1 MPITETDGSRSC
13 LLVDE
18 YGAFIGRHSERLRVT
33 VKGQLVLERPLLGLE
48 HVMVLANGVSFSSD
62 AVRAC
67 AERGIP
73 ISFISRTGQPYATV
87 LSPDLVGTVETRRQ
101 QLLAYLDARGV
112 GLAKAFGRGKL
123 QNQANLL
130 KYMAKYRR
138 SVNPE
143 LYEVAREAALRV
155 EAQIRKI
162 EELAG
167 DSVADIRAAAMG
179 IEGYAATVYWD
190 AARQLLSPELGW
202 TGRETRGA
210 QDLVNM
216 ALNYGYGVLY
226 GHVER
231 ATVLAGL
238 DPFGG
243 FLHEDRP
250 GKPSLVLDLVE
261 EFRQMVVDRTVFG
274 LLNRGVDLRAE
285 DGSLDQATRRLL
297 GAKVNERLEGPEP
310 YHGRKMRLRSIIQLQ
325 ARHVAT
331 FVRGEGK
338 PYEPWVGRW

>member
-1 MPITETDGSRSC
+1 METDGTSWC

-33 VKGQLVLERPLLGLE
+33 VKGQLREERALLGLE
-48 HVMVLANGVSFSSD
+48 HVMVLAGGVSLSSD

-73 ISFISRTGQPYATV
+73 ISFLSRSGQPFATV
-87 LSPDLVGTVETRRQ
+87 LAPDLVGTVQTRRQ
-101 QLLAYLDARGV
+101 QLLAYLDQRGV
-112 GLAKAFGRGKL
+112 LLAKAFGHGKL

-138 SVNPE
+138 VLNPA
-143 LYEVAREAALRV
+143 LYEAAREAAFKI
-155 EAQIRKI
+155 EDQIRKL
-162 EELAG
+162 EELRG
-167 DSVADIRAAAMG
+167 DRVEDIAASAMG
-179 IEGYAATVYWD
+179 LEGYAATVYWE
-190 AARQLLSPELGW
+190 AARSLLSPELGW
-202 TGRETRGA
+202 HGRETRGA

-226 GHVER
+226 SHTER
-231 ATVLAGL
+231 AVVLAGL
-238 DPFGG
+238 DPYGG

-274 LLNRGVDLRAE
+274 LLNKGVALKAA
-285 DGSLDQATRRLL
+285 DGRLDDATRRLL
-297 GAKVNERLEGPEP
+297 AQKVNRAPGRAGAVREPQAAPEEHP
-310 YHGRKMRLRSIIQLQ
+310 ADAG
-325 ARHVAT
+325 AP
-331 FVRGEGK
+331 RGDVPAG
-338 PYEPWVGRW
+338 

>member
-1 MPITETDGSRSC
+1 MRTMETDGTSSF
-13 LLVDE
+13 LLIDE
-18 YGAFIGRHSERLRVT
+18 YGAFIGLHSERLRVS
-33 VKGQLVLERPLLGLE
+33 VKGQTMLERPLLGLE
-48 HVMVLANGVSFSSD
+48 HVMVLTNGVSLSSD

-73 ISFISRTGQPYATV
+73 ISFLSRTGQPYATL

-101 QLLAYLDARGV
+101 QLLAYEDERGV
-112 GLAKAFGRGKL
+112 LLAKAFGTGKL

-138 SVNPE
+138 VVDPP
-143 LYEVAREAALRV
+143 LYEDAREAALRI
-155 EAQIRKI
+155 EAQARRIAELDGECV
-162 EELAG
+162 EE
-167 DSVADIRAAAMG
+167 IRASAMG

-190 AARQLLSPELGW
+190 AARKLLSPELGW
-202 TGRETRGA
+202 HGRETRGA

-226 GHVER
+226 SHAER
-231 ATVLAGL
+231 AVVLAGL

-274 LLNRGVDLRAE
+274 LLNRGVELKAE
-285 DGSLDQATRRLL
+285 EGSLDRATRRLL
-297 GAKVNERLEGPEP
+297 GAKVNERLEGQEP
-310 YHGRKMRLRSIIQLQ
+310 YRGRKLRLKSIIQTQ

-338 PYEPWVGRW
+338 VYEPWVGRW